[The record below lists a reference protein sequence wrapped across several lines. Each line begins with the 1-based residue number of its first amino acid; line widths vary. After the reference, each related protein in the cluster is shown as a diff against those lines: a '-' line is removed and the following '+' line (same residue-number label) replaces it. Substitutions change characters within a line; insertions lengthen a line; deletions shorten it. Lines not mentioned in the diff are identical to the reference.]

1 MVDWVFLI
9 LTFAYSGILC
19 YFELP
24 SMINQKQYRELAAF
38 IVLLTTGTFLGF
50 MKFSGKTVPNP
61 ADLLFIIFSPLK
73 GVIESLLK

>member
-1 MVDWVFLI
+1 
-9 LTFAYSGILC
+9 
-19 YFELP
+19 
-24 SMINQKQYRELAAF
+24 MINQKQYRELAAF

-61 ADLLFIIFSPLK
+61 SDLLFIIFSPLK